1 MEFLYFTTDADATIN
16 SRFKASE
23 IVTTN
28 IFWLIAK
35 EKDIELS
42 FGTGGTKAQL
52 EENKSMVS
60 ISQEIFSRLKL
71 EKIYQ
76 EFKTA
81 DLKEK
86 KKHMMQRFI

>member
-28 IFWLIAK
+28 IFWLIDK

-42 FGTGGTKAQL
+42 FGSGGTKAQL
-52 EENKSMVS
+52 EKNKSKVS
-60 ISQEIFSRLKL
+60 RKNFNKN
-71 EKIYQ
+71 
-76 EFKTA
+76 FKTV
-81 DLKEK
+81 
-86 KKHMMQRFI
+86 

>member
-52 EENKSMVS
+52 EENKSMLS
-60 ISQEIFSRLKL
+60 IPQETMRLKL

-86 KKHMMQRFI
+86 KKHMMQKFI

>member
-1 MEFLYFTTDADATIN
+1 LEFLYFTTDADATIN

-60 ISQEIFSRLKL
+60 ISQETMRLKL

>member
-52 EENKSMVS
+52 EENKSMLS
-60 ISQEIFSRLKL
+60 IPQETMRLKL

>member
-1 MEFLYFTTDADATIN
+1 LEFLYFTTDADATIN

-52 EENKSMVS
+52 EENKSMLS
-60 ISQEIFSRLKL
+60 IPQETMRLKL

>member
-1 MEFLYFTTDADATIN
+1 LYFTTEADATLS

-28 IFWLIAK
+28 IFWLISK

-42 FGTGGTKAQL
+42 FGKGGTKAHL
-52 EENKSMVS
+52 EQNTSRTP
-60 ISQEIFSRLKL
+60 ISLEKMIIKL
-71 EKIYQ
+71 EQINK
-76 EFKTA
+76 EFQKG

-86 KKHMMQRFI
+86 KKAYDANVQMIY